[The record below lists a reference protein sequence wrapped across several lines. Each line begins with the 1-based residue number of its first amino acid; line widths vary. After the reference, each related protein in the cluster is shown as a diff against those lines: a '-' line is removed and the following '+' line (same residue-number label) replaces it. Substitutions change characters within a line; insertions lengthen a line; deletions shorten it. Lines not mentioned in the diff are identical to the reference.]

1 MQIRILAVG
10 LALTAL
16 PATAQPGASQAAATP
31 FRSAFAGYQAWREPE
46 PLDWRNANR
55 TAGDLGGHMG
65 QVRGHARSDPAPANA
80 PPSTSKPPP
89 QSVPA
94 PAQSGAAKP

>member
-1 MQIRILAVG
+1 MQIRIFAVG

-16 PATAQPGASQAAATP
+16 PATAQPSATPAAATP

-46 PLDWRNANR
+46 PLDWRSANR

-65 QVRGHARSDPAPANA
+65 QVRGQGRSDPAPANTA
-80 PPSTSKPPP
+80 PSTSGPPL
-89 QSVPA
+89 QSAPS
-94 PAQSGAAKP
+94 PAQPGAAKP